1 MAPARAGRRG
11 ARSAPRGLSLAG
23 SCCPAGGQ
31 LPSGRG
37 RSRCP
42 DGGTR
47 RDAVS
52 WGCTYFRA
60 PPRPHPCLPEEQR
73 VGAAGGEPLPAQPP
87 RWLESQ
93 GGSETRRWPMSPTG
107 WTCWAGGPME
117 LTPVGE
123 SSSSSMLSVS
133 LMPYFLKVVELE
145 RWQGWGRLVRAGG
158 SSGWNKGHD

>member
-1 MAPARAGRRG
+1 
-11 ARSAPRGLSLAG
+11 
-23 SCCPAGGQ
+23 
-31 LPSGRG
+31 
-37 RSRCP
+37 
-42 DGGTR
+42 
-47 RDAVS
+47 
-52 WGCTYFRA
+52 
-60 PPRPHPCLPEEQR
+60 
-73 VGAAGGEPLPAQPP
+73 
-87 RWLESQ
+87 
-93 GGSETRRWPMSPTG
+93 MSPTG